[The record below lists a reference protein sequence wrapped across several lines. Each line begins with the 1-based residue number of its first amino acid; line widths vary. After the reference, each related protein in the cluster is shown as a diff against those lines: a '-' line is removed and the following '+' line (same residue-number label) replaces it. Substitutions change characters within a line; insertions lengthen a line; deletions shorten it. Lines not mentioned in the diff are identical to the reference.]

1 MGFLKQDAP
10 VVDYEEW
17 RKGTRAERIV
27 PMARHWAEVGFGTPV
42 VLHLFY
48 VLKILAY
55 ILVAWLIVLTTTGID
70 GFTNVAQWY
79 AEPIV
84 FEKVV
89 LYTMLF
95 EVVGLGCGFG
105 PLNNRFFPPMGSIL
119 YWLRPKTIRLP
130 PWPNRIPLTKGT
142 TRTPLDALLYGALL
156 VVLAVALFTD
166 GTGPIPALNTS
177 VGVLPQWQIWTILGL
192 LAVLGLR
199 DKVIFL
205 AARGEVYASL
215 TVCFLF
221 AGADIIIAAKLVC
234 LVIWLGAATS
244 KLNKHF
250 PFVISTMMSNNPVFR
265 PRWIKRMFFEHF
277 PDDLRPGRPSRWLAH
292 FSTAIEGL
300 VPLVLF
306 FSHGG
311 WPTAI
316 AAFVMVCFHFGILSS
331 IPMGVPLEWNVFMMF
346 SVLALFVGHAQV
358 GLGDMSTPLPIA
370 LFVVVA
376 GTVVM
381 GNLFPRKVSFL
392 PGMRYYAGNWDTGL
406 WCVKPSASAKI
417 ENGIV
422 SIASMPQ
429 AQMEKFYGSPET
441 AEMYLYMGYAFR
453 SFNSHGRAMFA
464 LAHRAMAGFNEDD
477 YVLTDGERICSTAI
491 GWNFGDG
498 HMHNEQLIE
507 ALHERCHFEPGE
519 VRIVLIDGQPIH
531 RQRQEYRLVDAAT
544 GEFER
549 GYVNVAD
556 LVTRQPWD
564 DTAPVHVTWKKDSA
578 DAHDVGG
585 DPQATQPMTS
595 RTLTS
600 SRPCNESS
608 RATSRCLR
616 QCASAAAP
624 SPERRICIRRR

>member
-17 RKGTRAERIV
+17 NKGTRAEKII

-48 VLKILAY
+48 VVKILLY
-55 ILVAWLIVLTTTGID
+55 ILAAWLIALTTEGID
-70 GFTNVAQWY
+70 GFTNVASWY

-95 EVVGLGCGFG
+95 EVIGLGCGFG
-105 PLNNRFFPPMGSIL
+105 PLNNRFFPPMGSVL
-119 YWLRPKTIRLP
+119 YWLRPNTIRLP
-130 PWPNRIPLTKGT
+130 PWPSRVPLTKGT
-142 TRTPLDALLYGALL
+142 TRMPVDAALYGAMLVMLL
-156 VVLAVALFTD
+156 VALFSD
-166 GTGPIPALNTS
+166 GTGPIPALGTT
-177 VGVLPQWQIWTILGL
+177 VGVLPMWQIWTVLGL
-192 LAVLGLR
+192 LALLGLR

-205 AARGEVYASL
+205 AARGEVYASF
-215 TVCFLF
+215 TVAFLF
-221 AGADIIIAAKLVC
+221 AGYGVDMIIAAKLVC

-265 PRWIKRMFFEHF
+265 PRFIKRKFFEHF
-277 PDDLRPGRPSRWLAH
+277 PDDLRPGRMSRWLAH

-316 AAFVMVCFHFGILSS
+316 AAFVMLCFHFGILSS

-346 SVLALFVGHAQV
+346 CVLALFVGHAPV
-358 GLGDMSTPLPIA
+358 GLTDMTTPLPVL
-370 LFVVVA
+370 LFLVVA
-376 GTVVM
+376 GTVVV

-392 PGMRYYAGNWDTGL
+392 PGMRYYAGNWDTTL
-406 WCVKPSASAKI
+406 WCVKPSATEKI
-417 ENGIV
+417 EKDVV

-429 AQMEKFYGSPET
+429 TQMERYYGSPET
-441 AEMYLYMGYAFR
+441 AQMYLYMGYAFR
-453 SFNSHGRAMFA
+453 AFNTHGRAMFT
-464 LAHRAMAGFNEDD
+464 LAHRAMAGQNEDD

-498 HMHNEQLIE
+498 HMHNEQLI
-507 ALHERCHFEPGE
+507 AAMQERCHFEPGE
-519 VRIVLIDGQPIH
+519 VRILILDAQPIH
-531 RQRQEYRLVDAAT
+531 KQRQEYRLVDPAT

-556 LVTRQPWD
+556 MVTRQPWD
-564 DTAPVHVTWKKDSA
+564 DTVPVHVTWEKDSA
-578 DAHDVGG
+578 DA
-585 DPQATQPMTS
+585 T
-595 RTLTS
+595 
-600 SRPCNESS
+600 
-608 RATSRCLR
+608 
-616 QCASAAAP
+616 
-624 SPERRICIRRR
+624 

>member
-17 RKGTRAERIV
+17 SKATRAEKIV
-27 PMARHWAEVGFGTPV
+27 PMARHWAEVGFGTPG

-48 VLKILAY
+48 VVKILLYVLA
-55 ILVAWLIVLTTTGID
+55 AWLIVVTTKGID
-70 GFTNVAQWY
+70 GFTDVASWY

-130 PWPNRIPLTKGT
+130 PWPDRIPLTKGT
-142 TRTPLDALLYGALL
+142 ARTPVDVVLYAALL
-156 VVLAVALFTD
+156 VMLLVALFSD
-166 GTGPIPALNTS
+166 GTGPVPALGTT
-177 VGVLPQWQIWTILGL
+177 VGVLPLWQIWTILCL

-205 AARGEVYASL
+205 AARGEVYASF
-215 TVCFLF
+215 TVAFLF
-221 AGADIIIAAKLVC
+221 TGYGVDMTIAAKLVC
-234 LVIWLGAATS
+234 LVIWIGAATS

-265 PRWIKRMFFEHF
+265 PRWIKRRFFEHF
-277 PDDLRPGRPSRWLAH
+277 PDDLRPGRLSRWLAH

-316 AAFVMVCFHFGILSS
+316 AAFVMLCFHFGILSS

-346 SVLALFVGHAQV
+346 AVLALFVGHAEV
-358 GLGDMSTPLPIA
+358 GLTDMTTPLPMV
-370 LFVVVA
+370 LFAVVA
-376 GTVVM
+376 GTVVI

-406 WCVKPSASAKI
+406 WCIKPSAEQKI
-417 ENGIV
+417 ADNIV

-429 AQMEKFYGSPET
+429 AQMERYYGSPET
-441 AEMYLYMGYAFR
+441 AQMYLYMGYAFR
-453 SFNSHGRAMFA
+453 SFNSHGRAMFT
-464 LAHRAMAGFNEDD
+464 LAHRAMVGQNEDD

-519 VRIVLIDGQPIH
+519 IRILLLDAQPIH
-531 RQRQEYRLVDAAT
+531 RQTQQYRLVDAAT

-549 GYVNVAD
+549 GYVKVAD
-556 LVTRQPWD
+556 MVTRQPWD
-564 DTAPVHVTWKKDSA
+564 DTVPVHVKWQKDGA
-578 DAHDVGG
+578 DA
-585 DPQATQPMTS
+585 T
-595 RTLTS
+595 
-600 SRPCNESS
+600 
-608 RATSRCLR
+608 
-616 QCASAAAP
+616 
-624 SPERRICIRRR
+624 

>member
-10 VVDYEEW
+10 VIDYQEW
-17 RKGTRAERIV
+17 SKGSRAEKIV

-48 VLKILAY
+48 VIKILLY
-55 ILVAWLIVLTTTGID
+55 ILAAWLIVLTTKGID
-70 GFTNVAQWY
+70 GFTNVASWY

-89 LYTMLF
+89 LYTMVF

-119 YWLRPKTIRLP
+119 YWLRPNTIRLP
-130 PWPNRIPLTKGT
+130 PWPTRVPLTRGT
-142 TRTPLDALLYGALL
+142 TRTPFDAALYGALVVML
-156 VVLAVALFTD
+156 VVALFSD
-166 GTGPIPALNTS
+166 GTGPIPALGTT
-177 VGVLPQWQIWTILGL
+177 VGVLPIWQIWTIVGL
-192 LAVLGLR
+192 LAVSGLR

-205 AARGEVYASL
+205 AARGEVYASF
-215 TVCFLF
+215 TAAFLF
-221 AGADIIIAAKLVC
+221 AGYGVDTIIAAKLVC

-265 PRWIKRMFFEHF
+265 PKFIKRRFFEHF
-277 PDDLRPGRPSRWLAH
+277 PDDLRPGRLSRWLAH

-316 AAFVMVCFHFGILSS
+316 AAFVMLCFHFGILSS

-346 SVLALFVGHAQV
+346 SVLALFVGHADV
-358 GLGDMSTPLPIA
+358 GLGDMTTPLPIL
-370 LFVVVA
+370 LFAVVA
-376 GTVVM
+376 GTVVI

-406 WCVKPSASAKI
+406 WCVKPSAAEKI
-417 ENGIV
+417 EKHIV

-429 AQMEKFYGSPET
+429 AQMERYYGSPET
-441 AEMYLYMGYAFR
+441 AQMYLYMGYAFR
-453 SFNSHGRAMFA
+453 AFNTHGRAMFT
-464 LAHRAMAGFNEDD
+464 LAHRAMAGQNEDD

-507 ALHERCHFEPGE
+507 ALQERCHFEPGE
-519 VRIVLIDGQPIH
+519 IRILLLDAQPIH
-531 RQRQEYRLVDAAT
+531 KQRQEYRLVDPAT

-549 GYVNVAD
+549 GYVKVAD
-556 LVTRQPWD
+556 MVTRQPWD
-564 DTAPVHVTWKKDSA
+564 DTVPVYVTWEKDSA
-578 DAHDVGG
+578 DA
-585 DPQATQPMTS
+585 T
-595 RTLTS
+595 
-600 SRPCNESS
+600 
-608 RATSRCLR
+608 
-616 QCASAAAP
+616 
-624 SPERRICIRRR
+624 